1 MLPEMQGRK
10 GETDGNTKRIR
21 ETRRICLEQKVSNM
35 ITVLYESNPEFGDRR
50 EIKKY
55 IFCALSL

>member
-1 MLPEMQGRK
+1 MLPEMQGSKREK
-10 GETDGNTKRIR
+10 DGNTKRIR
-21 ETRRICLEQKVSNM
+21 ETRRICLLQKVSNM

-50 EIKKY
+50 EIKN